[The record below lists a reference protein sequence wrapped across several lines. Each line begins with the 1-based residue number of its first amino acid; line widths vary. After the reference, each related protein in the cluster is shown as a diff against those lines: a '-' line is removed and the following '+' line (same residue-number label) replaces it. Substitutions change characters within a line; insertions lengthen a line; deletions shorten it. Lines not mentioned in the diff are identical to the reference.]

1 MANSVKLS
9 NGDFID
15 TSGIYDSAKG
25 KTQAE
30 INSNSDF
37 LLLTGG
43 TLSENNAGID
53 NIANI
58 GIKDSANVAPVTGN
72 AINIK
77 AGVNSPSEENL
88 PRSYL
93 KLESPVD
100 NLGVRITNVA
110 APTSDTDAATKA
122 YVDLLKW
129 IDDYK
134 AMIKIIAGE

>member
-30 INSNSDF
+30 INSNYF
-37 LLLTGG
+37 LPLTGG
-43 TLSENNAGID
+43 TLSEDNVGID
-53 NIANI
+53 NVANI
-58 GIKDSANVAPVTGN
+58 GIKDSADVVPVTGN

-110 APTSDTDAATKA
+110 TPASDTDAANKA

>member
-1 MANSVKLS
+1 MP
-9 NGDFID
+9 
-15 TSGIYDSAKG
+15 
-25 KTQAE
+25 
-30 INSNSDF
+30 
-37 LLLTGG
+37 LTGG
-43 TLSENNAGID
+43 TLSEDNAGID
-53 NIANI
+53 NVANI
-58 GIKDSANVAPVTGN
+58 GIKDSADVVPVTGN

-77 AGVNSPSEENL
+77 AGVNSQSEENL

-110 APTSDTDAATKA
+110 TPASDTDAANKV